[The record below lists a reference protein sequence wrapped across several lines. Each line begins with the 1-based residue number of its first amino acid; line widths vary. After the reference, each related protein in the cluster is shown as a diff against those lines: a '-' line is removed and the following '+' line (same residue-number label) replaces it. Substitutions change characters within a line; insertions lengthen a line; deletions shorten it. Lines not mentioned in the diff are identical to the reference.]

1 MVETSQRRKRET
13 YSRNHPPARARLASS
28 TVWSEWGARASR
40 LSLIDQ
46 RHQQVLTATRS
57 PPQPHRSSTSLNDK
71 LLLCH
76 RLKTWSPPFAS
87 SQPLS
92 VHSSAERLLCESP
105 YELIIQYYLCL
116 NVCKHCSNEI
126 EKSMCSDYL
135 WAMTNTYG
143 AKCMGY
149 SPVCCYAI
157 KMHLF
162 SVSLDNVKNIIK
174 CIIISCEKPYKLRLD
189 VNSAPEP
196 HPHAP
201 RAPKQPNLAATSIT
215 FLRSSCRHIAFRQ
228 TRLYIT
234 LYGRVGSVFF
244 PQANTYLLPVSLII
258 W

>member
-40 LSLIDQ
+40 LSLVDQ

-87 SQPLS
+87 SQPMS
-92 VHSSAERLLCESP
+92 VYFSEERLLCESP
-105 YELIIQYYLCL
+105 YELIIRYYLCL
-116 NVCKHCSNEI
+116 NVCKHCSYEI

-143 AKCMGY
+143 VKCMGVIF
-149 SPVCCYAI
+149 PCLLLRN

-174 CIIISCEKPYKLRLD
+174 CIIIPCEKPY
-189 VNSAPEP
+189 
-196 HPHAP
+196 
-201 RAPKQPNLAATSIT
+201 
-215 FLRSSCRHIAFRQ
+215 
-228 TRLYIT
+228 T
-234 LYGRVGSVFF
+234 LNV
-244 PQANTYLLPVSLII
+244 
-258 W
+258 WM